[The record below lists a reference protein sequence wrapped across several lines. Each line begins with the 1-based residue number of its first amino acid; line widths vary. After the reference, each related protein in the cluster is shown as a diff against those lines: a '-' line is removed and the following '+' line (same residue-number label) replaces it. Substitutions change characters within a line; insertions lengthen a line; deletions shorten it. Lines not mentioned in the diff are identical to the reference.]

1 MARTE
6 LSDRERL
13 QPSLL
18 DRLTDI
24 RPGDL
29 KDSASERHID
39 VRRLREI
46 IMRDLGWL
54 LNTSNNENL
63 IDAELYPH
71 AANSTLNF
79 GVRDIAGRRVTLGD
93 ANGMEDSIREAI
105 YALEPRI
112 IPGTL
117 EVSAGTENRKS
128 TSQSEITMDIRGE
141 LWATPVPLDL
151 FLRTRMSVTDGG
163 IVIDKAL

>member
-18 DRLTDI
+18 DRLTDKS
-24 RPGDL
+24 PTDT
-29 KDSASERHID
+29 KDTAGERYID

-46 IMRDLGWL
+46 ILRDLGWL
-54 LNTSNNENL
+54 LNTANNEEI
-63 IDAELYPH
+63 IDPALYPH
-71 AANSTLNF
+71 AARSTLNF
-79 GVRDIAGRRVTLGD
+79 GISDIAGRKVLQTDAKTL
-93 ANGMEDSIREAI
+93 ESSIKEAI

-117 EVSAGTENRKS
+117 EVTAAKATPDAAD
-128 TSQSEITMDIRGE
+128 SQITMDIRGE
-141 LWATPVPLDL
+141 LWATPVPLEL
-151 FLRTRMSVTDGG
+151 YLRTRLDVADGDL
-163 IVIDKAL
+163 VIDKVM